1 MKIMKRQFLIL
12 FFVLSAVLP
21 RAKAQFVEVDWAQ
34 LSRDTLLPRYSTVL
48 PLPDD
53 AHLYKYTV
61 AIEYPEFK
69 EMSKAEVA
77 HYRLHAMRDTLPA
90 YPSVE
95 AYLST
100 AAKKQML
107 DISFVPVVYSGG
119 RFLRIES
126 FKLAVDR
133 VIDAQRTM
141 SHIMARSNA
150 QERYAQ
156 NSVLASGRWVK
167 ISVPSEGVY
176 RITAAE
182 LARMGFKNP
191 DKVRLYGYGGET
203 LPETNIHLLPDDLD
217 EVPLWRE
224 QGYVLF
230 YANGT
235 IGWNYEGGRFRHRQN
250 VYSQGSC
257 YFLTESDEAPLAF
270 PRKELAASSKVYS
283 TYPDYALYE
292 KEEHSLCTY
301 GRVLLDGYNY
311 ASGRTQ
317 SYKFELPGVMSDE
330 RATMELSFGSN
341 ATATSRVTASV
352 NGVQAGSLSL
362 QQISGTDVGRIAN
375 TTMTVSSLSAN
386 TTVTLT
392 HSVPDATVSGHLDYI
407 ELNFVRALAL
417 RGAYTLFRGD
427 AKDGDATFRIASAT
441 AATRVWDVTS
451 PAATV
456 EYAGTLDN
464 GTLSVVA
471 PATVTSRLVAVDV
484 KAAFPS
490 VKVVGEVKNQNLH
503 AMEPVDMV
511 IIVPSNGVF
520 MQQAERLA
528 LAHRTMDNMRVAV
541 VTAAQVFNE
550 FSSGTPDATAFRRL
564 MKMLYDRAATAQDAP
579 KYLLL
584 FGDGFADNRLITLP
598 RYNPDNYLLTYQS
611 ENSTNAVRSYVLEDY
626 YGFLD
631 DNEGGSLLRDKV
643 DIAVGRFPVQTLTDA
658 TAVVDKTI
666 AYMQNKVPGAWQN
679 VIVLMGDDGDKLIP
693 NQHMK
698 DAEAIADIF
707 AANYPE
713 YIIDRIYWDDYPME
727 VLATGNSY
735 PLVTQAIY
743 DRLNE
748 GALIVNYSG
757 HGSANVFS
765 HELVWKASDMSALSS
780 PRLPFWVTAS
790 CDITPFDMSDG
801 SMGELAIL
809 NPKGGAIGLLT
820 TTRTV
825 LQSYNALINQQFMRL
840 LMRPMDNGSM
850 PAVGDA
856 MRLAKCALISGN
868 SDLSEN
874 KLQYVL
880 IGDPALHLHIPQ
892 YKVVVE
898 RFNNEAADRQGKVSA
913 GGVLSVEGYI
923 ATRDGAVA
931 TGYTGTVSPTLFDCI
946 EDVYTRDNIGLGSF
960 NYQAYRKPLSVGCD
974 SVVNGRFSLTIP
986 VPMDISYSNGRGMLN
1001 LYAVDTLGISAQGV
1015 YDNFIVG
1022 GTAESINNDGKGP
1035 EIRMYLNTPDFADG
1049 DEVNS
1054 TPCLFAELFDENGIN
1069 TVGAGIG
1076 HDIVA
1081 MVDNDVKRT
1090 YSLNSVY
1097 KPIVGDYRGGTI
1109 VFPIEELSPGEH
1121 TLLLRAWDL
1130 YNNSSADTLRFRV
1143 VPDLAPDFVSV
1154 SVSPNPVR
1162 YGENAQFVLTH
1173 DRPSSALDVTVE
1185 VFNMQGQTVWR
1196 HSESVVSEGTTFTV
1210 SWNVTAGAG
1219 QPLPTGVYLYRAT
1232 ISDASGIER
1241 SKAQKMIILNNK

>member
-53 AHLYKYTV
+53 AHLYKYT
-61 AIEYPEFK
+61 ATIEYPEFK
-69 EMSKAEVA
+69 EMSKAEVE
-77 HYRLHAMRDTLPA
+77 HYRLHAMRDALPA

-107 DISFVPVVYSGG
+107 DLSFVPVVYSGG

-126 FKLAVDR
+126 FKLAVER

-141 SHIMARSNA
+141 SHIMSRSNA

-176 RITAAE
+176 KITDAE
-182 LARMGFKNP
+182 LAKMGFKNP
-191 DKVRLYGYGGET
+191 DKVRLYGYGGEA

-217 EVPLWRE
+217 EIPLWRE
-224 QGYVLF
+224 KGYMLF

-235 IGWNYEGGRFRHRQN
+235 ISWNYEGGRFRHRQN
-250 VYSQGSC
+250 VYSQSSY
-257 YFLTESDEAPLAF
+257 YFLTESEEAPLAF
-270 PRKELAASSKVYS
+270 PREELAASSKVYS
-283 TYPDYALYE
+283 TYPDYDLYE
-292 KEEHSLCTY
+292 NEEHSLCTY

-317 SYKFELPGVMSDE
+317 SYKFEVPGVMPDE

-352 NGVQAGSLSL
+352 NGVQAGSLAL
-362 QQISGTDVGRIAN
+362 QQISGTDVGRISN
-375 TTMTVSSLSAN
+375 TTMTVSSLSVN
-386 TTVTLT
+386 TTVTLS
-392 HSVPDATVSGHLDYI
+392 HAVPDATLSGYLDYI

-427 AKDGDATFRIASAT
+427 AKDGNATFRIASAT
-441 AATRVWDVTS
+441 ADTHVWDVTLPS
-451 PAATV
+451 ATK
-456 EYAGTLDN
+456 EYAGSLDN

-471 PATVTSRLVAVDV
+471 PAVVTSRLVAVDV

-511 IIVPSNGVF
+511 IIVPSNGIF

-528 LAHRTMDNMRVAV
+528 QAHRSMGNLRVAV
-541 VTAAQVFNE
+541 VTAEQVFNE

-564 MKMLYDRAATAQDAP
+564 MKMLYDRAVTELDAP

-584 FGDGFADNRLITLP
+584 FGDGFTDNRLITLP

-626 YGFLD
+626 FGFLD
-631 DNEGGSLLRDKV
+631 DNEGSSLLRDKV
-643 DIAVGRFPVQTLTDA
+643 DIAVGRLPVQTLSDA
-658 TAVVDKTI
+658 TAVVDKII
-666 AYMQNKVPGAWQN
+666 AYMQNRDPGAWQN

-707 AANYPE
+707 AVNYPE

-735 PLVTQAIY
+735 PLVTQTIY

-765 HELVWKASDMSALSS
+765 HELVWKASDMSELSS
-780 PRLPFWVTAS
+780 QRLPFWVTAS

-801 SMGELAIL
+801 SIGEQAML

-825 LQSYNALINQQFMRL
+825 LQSYNAIINQQFMRL
-840 LMRPMDNGSM
+840 LMKPMDNGEM

-856 MRLAKCALISGN
+856 VRMAKCALVAGG

-880 IGDPALHLHIPQ
+880 IGDPALHLHTPR
-892 YKVVVE
+892 YKVVVDK
-898 RFNNEAADRQGKVSA
+898 FNGKFVDKQGLVSA
-913 GGVLSVEGYI
+913 GALVTVEGYI
-923 ATRDGAVA
+923 ATPDGNVA
-931 TGYTGTVSPTLFDCI
+931 NDYTGTISPTLFDCI
-946 EDVYTRDNIGLGSF
+946 EDVYTRDNIGLGAF
-960 NYQAYRKPLSVGCD
+960 NYKAHRKRLFVGSD

-986 VPMDISYSNGRGMLN
+986 VPMDISYRNEQGMLN

-1015 YDNFIVG
+1015 YDNFVVG
-1022 GTAESINNDGKGP
+1022 GTAASMNDDGKGP
-1035 EIRMYLNTPDFADG
+1035 QIRMYLNTPDFING

-1054 TPCLFAELFDENGIN
+1054 TPCLYVELFDENGIN
-1069 TVGAGIG
+1069 TVGTGIG
-1076 HDIVA
+1076 HDIMA

-1090 YSLNSVY
+1090 YNLNSVY
-1097 KPIVGDYRGGTI
+1097 KPVVGDYRGGTI

-1121 TLLLRAWDL
+1121 TLLLRVWDL
-1130 YNNSSADTLRFRV
+1130 YNNSSADTLRFVV
-1143 VPDLAPDFVSV
+1143 VPGLAPDFVSV
-1154 SVSPNPVR
+1154 AVSPNPVR
-1162 YGENAQFVLTH
+1162 YGEKAQFMLTH
-1173 DRPSSALDVTVE
+1173 DRPSTKLDVTIE
-1185 VFNMQGQTVWR
+1185 VFNMQGQIMWR
-1196 HSESVVSEGTTFTV
+1196 YNDSLVSEGTTCLV
-1210 SWNVTAGAG
+1210 SWDVTTGSG
-1219 QPLPTGVYLYRAT
+1219 QPMPTGVYIYRAT
-1232 ISDASGIER
+1232 LSDGNSSER